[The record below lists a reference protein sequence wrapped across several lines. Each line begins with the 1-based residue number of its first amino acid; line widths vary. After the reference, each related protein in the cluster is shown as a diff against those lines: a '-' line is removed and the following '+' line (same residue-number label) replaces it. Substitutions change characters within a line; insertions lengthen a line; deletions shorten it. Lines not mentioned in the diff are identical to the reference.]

1 MSAAYVI
8 RQLARRQNLF
18 VYDSPLFMGF
28 VIKRRRKLVKMLT
41 VVECT

>member
-1 MSAAYVI
+1 MSFAYVI
-8 RQLARRQNLF
+8 RKLTTLNLF
-18 VYDSPLFMGF
+18 VYDSPLFMRF